1 MSDKGIEAVGGAA
14 EMEATT
20 NVGELLDADG
30 LAAQLETLLDSKPES
45 EPAPDEEK
53 SSEGEKSEGE
63 QLPDEGEPSGP
74 PEDEANAEEDA
85 LSQTEEETA
94 EAEPALDADEQSEKD
109 KANKGLFK
117 RIDKLTAKRR
127 EAEGR
132 VDELEAEIRTL
143 RTELD
148 AKEELPSLPPVDGN
162 PYGHLKSTQDVEREM
177 NQAEE
182 VLEWC
187 EDNADG
193 AVVKNSK
200 GEEVEYSAEEI
211 RGIKKNARK
220 SLKRHLPNR
229 LEYLKEETAVAQQ
242 VEQVFPYWKDRSSEG
257 YQEAMQILRNRPDIR
272 NHPTWKADVSIFQ
285 LGLQAYREMVNNPTQ
300 KAAAKK
306 EVKKA
311 PEQPAAPAAA
321 PATTGA
327 SKARSVS
334 ARKNF
339 KSENTVD
346 SLATIL
352 ESDYI

>member
-1 MSDKGIEAVGGAA
+1 MSDKGIEAVSDAA
-14 EMEATT
+14 QTEVTT

-30 LAAQLETLLDSKPES
+30 LAGQLEMLLERKPE
-45 EPAPDEEK
+45 EAPALEDEEK
-53 SSEGEKSEGE
+53 AKGE
-63 QLPDEGEPSGP
+63 QPPDEGESSDP
-74 PEDEANAEEDA
+74 PEDEAKAEEDA
-85 LSQTEEETA
+85 LSHTEEETA
-94 EAEPALDADEQSEKD
+94 EAEPALDTDEQSTEKD
-109 KANKGLFK
+109 KAHKGLFK

-127 EAEGR
+127 EAESR
-132 VDELEAEIRTL
+132 VDGLEAEIRTL

-162 PYGHLKSTQDVEREM
+162 PYGHLKSTQEVDREM
-177 NQAEE
+177 DQAEE

-187 EDNADG
+187 EDNTDG

-200 GEEVEYSAEEI
+200 GDEVEYSAEEI

-220 SLKRHLPNR
+220 SIKKHLPNR
-229 LEYLKEETAVAQQ
+229 LEYLKEEAVVAQQ

-257 YQEAMQILRNRPDIR
+257 YQEAMEILRNRPDIR
-272 NHPTWKADVSIFQ
+272 NHPTWKADVSVFQ

-300 KAAAKK
+300 KATAKK

-339 KSENTVD
+339 GSENTVD
-346 SLATIL
+346 SLATVL

>member
-272 NHPTWKADVSIFQ
+272 NHPSWKADVSIFQ
-285 LGLQAYREMVNNPTQ
+285 LGLQAYREMVNNPPQ

-321 PATTGA
+321 PATSSA

-339 KSENTVD
+339 GSDNTVD
-346 SLATIL
+346 SLATVL

>member
-1 MSDKGIEAVGGAA
+1 MSDKGIEAVSDAA
-14 EMEATT
+14 QTEVTT

-30 LAAQLETLLDSKPES
+30 LAGQLEMLLDRVPAEAPAS
-45 EPAPDEEK
+45 EDEEK
-53 SSEGEKSEGE
+53 AKGE
-63 QLPDEGEPSGP
+63 QPPDEGESSDP
-74 PEDEANAEEDA
+74 PEDEAKAEEEA

-94 EAEPALDADEQSEKD
+94 EAEPALDTDEPSEKD

-132 VDELEAEIRTL
+132 VDGLEAEIRTL

-162 PYGHLKSTQDVEREM
+162 PYSRLKSTQEVDREM
-177 NQAEE
+177 DQAEE

-187 EDNADG
+187 EDNTDG

-200 GEEVEYSAEEI
+200 GDEVEYSAEEI

-220 SLKRHLPNR
+220 SIKKHLPNR
-229 LEYLKEETAVAQQ
+229 LEYLKEEAAVAQQ
-242 VEQVFPYWKDRSSEG
+242 VEQAFPYWKDRSSES
-257 YQEAMQILRNRPDIR
+257 YQEAMEILRNRPDIR
-272 NHPTWKADVSIFQ
+272 NHPTWKADVSVFQ

-321 PATTGA
+321 PASTGA
-327 SKARSVS
+327 SKVRSVS

-339 KSENTVD
+339 GSENSVD
-346 SLATIL
+346 SLATVL

>member
-14 EMEATT
+14 ETEATT
-20 NVGELLDADG
+20 NVGELLDSDG
-30 LAAQLETLLDSKPES
+30 LAAQLETLLDDKSES

-53 SSEGEKSEGE
+53 SSEGEKPEGE
-63 QLPDEGEPSGP
+63 QPPDEGEPSGP
-74 PEDEANAEEDA
+74 LEDEANAEEDA

-94 EAEPALDADEQSEKD
+94 EAEPALETDEQSDKD

-162 PYGHLKSTQDVEREM
+162 PYGHLKSTQEVEREM

-220 SLKRHLPNR
+220 SIKRHLPNR

-257 YQEAMQILRNRPDIR
+257 YQEAMEILRNRPDIR
-272 NHPTWKADVSIFQ
+272 NHPSWKADVSIFQ
-285 LGLQAYREMVNNPTQ
+285 LGLQAYREMVNNPPQ

-321 PATTGA
+321 PATSSA

-339 KSENTVD
+339 GSDNTVD
-346 SLATIL
+346 SLATVL

>member
-45 EPAPDEEK
+45 EPAPDEEE
-53 SSEGEKSEGE
+53 SSEGEKPEGE
-63 QLPDEGEPSGP
+63 QPPDEGESSDP
-74 PEDEANAEEDA
+74 PEDEATAEEDA

-94 EAEPALDADEQSEKD
+94 EAEPALETDGQSEKD

-132 VDELEAEIRTL
+132 VDELETEIRTL

-148 AKEELPSLPPVDGN
+148 AKEELPSLPPIDGN
-162 PYGHLKSTQDVEREM
+162 PYSHLKSTQEVEREM

-187 EDNADG
+187 EDNVDG

-200 GEEVEYSAEEI
+200 GDEVEYSAEEI

-220 SLKRHLPNR
+220 SIKRHLPNR
-229 LEYLKEETAVAQQ
+229 LDYLKEEATVAQQ

-257 YQEAMQILRNRPDIR
+257 YQEAMEIIRNRPDIR
-272 NHPTWKADVSIFQ
+272 NYPTWKADVSILQ
-285 LGLQAYREMVNNPTQ
+285 LGLQAYREMVNNPAQ

-321 PATTGA
+321 PATSSA

-339 KSENTVD
+339 KSDSTVD

-352 ESDYI
+352 ESDYL